1 MINKKEIYK
10 VWAPEGGRWS
20 GWVRPVPFIA
30 IDDSLK
36 VQEYEEFD
44 IPELLYINEYKNDV
58 AIILDFPGN
67 KSITEGLALA
77 KLGYR
82 PVPIYNGTDEQEG
95 SLSLVNN
102 HGIEY
107 SLMLGAEVLKQ
118 INISDSASPVFLT
131 DSNRMNRRKAS
142 DSVFDNSWDV
152 YSQDLPTYEYLKKH
166 GIDKVI
172 IRSDMIR
179 KDLNKIFYK
188 FQKNGI
194 KIYFT
199 EGYEEPKLVKL
210 KNIRYKN

>member
-1 MINKKEIYK
+1 METRKEVYK
-10 VWAPEGGRWS
+10 VWAPENGRWS
-20 GWVRPVPFIA
+20 DWVRPVPFIA
-30 IDDSLK
+30 INENLK
-36 VQEYEEFD
+36 VQEYEEFS
-44 IPELLYINEYKNDV
+44 IPEIIYINEYKNDT
-58 AIILDFPGN
+58 AIILDLPGN
-67 KSITEGLALA
+67 KAITEGLSLA

-95 SLSLVNN
+95 SECLVNN
-102 HGIEY
+102 HGLEY

-118 INISDSASPVFLT
+118 MEISLDASPVFLT
-131 DSNRMNRRKAS
+131 DSNRMNRRKVT

-179 KDLNKIFYK
+179 KDLNKIFYE

-199 EGYEEPKLVKL
+199 EGYEEPKLIKL

>member
-1 MINKKEIYK
+1 METRKEVYK
-10 VWAPEGGRWS
+10 VWAPENGRWS

-30 IDDSLK
+30 INENLK
-36 VQEYEEFD
+36 VQEYEEFS
-44 IPELLYINEYKNDV
+44 IPEIIYINEYKNDT
-58 AIILDFPGN
+58 AIILDLPGN
-67 KSITEGLALA
+67 KAITEGLSLA

-95 SLSLVNN
+95 SECLVNN
-102 HGIEY
+102 HGLEY
-107 SLMLGAEVLKQ
+107 SLMLGAEILKQ
-118 INISDSASPVFLT
+118 MEISLDASPVFLT
-131 DSNRMNRRKAS
+131 DSNRMNRRKVT

-166 GIDKVI
+166 GINKVI

-179 KDLNKIFYK
+179 KDLNKIFYE

-199 EGYEEPKLVKL
+199 EGYEEPKLIKL
-210 KNIRYKN
+210 KNIHYKN

>member
-1 MINKKEIYK
+1 METRKEVYK
-10 VWAPEGGRWS
+10 VWAPENGRWS
-20 GWVRPVPFIA
+20 GWVRPVSFIA
-30 IDDSLK
+30 INENLK
-36 VQEYEEFD
+36 VQEYEEFS
-44 IPELLYINEYKNDV
+44 IPEIIYINEYKNDT
-58 AIILDFPGN
+58 AIILDLPGN
-67 KSITEGLALA
+67 KAITEGLSLA

-95 SLSLVNN
+95 SECLVNN
-102 HGIEY
+102 HGLEY

-118 INISDSASPVFLT
+118 MEISLDASPVFLT
-131 DSNRMNRRKAS
+131 DSNRMNRRKVT

-188 FQKNGI
+188 FQKNGME
-194 KIYFT
+194 IYFT
-199 EGYEEPKLVKL
+199 EGYDEPKLVKL
-210 KNIRYKN
+210 KNIHYKN

>member
-1 MINKKEIYK
+1 METRKEVYK
-10 VWAPEGGRWS
+10 VWAPENGRWS
-20 GWVRPVPFIA
+20 DWVRPVPFIA
-30 IDDSLK
+30 INENLK
-36 VQEYEEFD
+36 VQEYEEFS
-44 IPELLYINEYKNDV
+44 IPEIIYINEYKNDT
-58 AIILDFPGN
+58 AIILDLPGN
-67 KSITEGLALA
+67 KAITEGLSLA

-95 SLSLVNN
+95 SECLVNN
-102 HGIEY
+102 HGLEY
-107 SLMLGAEVLKQ
+107 SLMLGAEILKQ
-118 INISDSASPVFLT
+118 MEISLDASPVFLT
-131 DSNRMNRRKAS
+131 DSNRMNRRKVT

-179 KDLNKIFYK
+179 KDLNKIFYEFK
-188 FQKNGI
+188 KNGI

-199 EGYEEPKLVKL
+199 EGYEEPKLIKL

>member
-1 MINKKEIYK
+1 METRKEVYK
-10 VWAPEGGRWS
+10 VWAPENGRWS
-20 GWVRPVPFIA
+20 DWVRPVPFIA
-30 IDDSLK
+30 INENLK
-36 VQEYEEFD
+36 VQEYEEFS
-44 IPELLYINEYKNDV
+44 IPEIIYINEYKNDT
-58 AIILDFPGN
+58 AIILDLPGN
-67 KSITEGLALA
+67 KAITEGLSLA

-95 SLSLVNN
+95 SECLVNN
-102 HGIEY
+102 HGLEY

-118 INISDSASPVFLT
+118 MVIALDASPVFLT
-131 DSNRMNRRKAS
+131 DSNRMNRRKVT

-179 KDLNKIFYK
+179 KDLNKIFYEFK
-188 FQKNGI
+188 KNGI

-199 EGYEEPKLVKL
+199 EGYEEPKLIKL